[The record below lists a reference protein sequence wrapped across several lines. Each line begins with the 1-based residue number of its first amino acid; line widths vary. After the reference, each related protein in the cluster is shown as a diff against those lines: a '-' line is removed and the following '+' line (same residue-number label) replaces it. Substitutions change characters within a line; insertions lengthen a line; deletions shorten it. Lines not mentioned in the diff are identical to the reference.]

1 MSNPIT
7 KLAGQFSETTIDDE
21 VVVMQLDSGSFFS
34 LTDTGRAIWLLID
47 GTRDRAALLTA
58 LAAEFGAAEAD
69 IAGDVD
75 HFLASLRGNG
85 FIA

>member
-34 LTDTGRAIWLLID
+34 LTGTGRAIWLLID

-69 IAGDVD
+69 IVGDVD